1 MLSQQIKVLE
11 FDKYIMQGGCQ
22 SLSNIE
28 DLCQYGFVMCGLDHE
43 IGTEA
48 FDDVVIETIKKL
60 RVQNRMGD
68 SSL

>member
-1 MLSQQIKVLE
+1 MLSQQIKVQE

-28 DLCQYGFVMCGLDHE
+28 DLCEYGFVMCGLDE
-43 IGTEA
+43 TDTET
-48 FDDVVIETIKKL
+48 FNDIVIETIKKL

>member
-1 MLSQQIKVLE
+1 MLSQQIKVQE

-28 DLCQYGFVMCGLDHE
+28 YLCEYGFVMCGLDGADE
-43 IGTEA
+43 EA
-48 FDDVVIETIKKL
+48 FNDVVIETIKKL
-60 RVQNRMGD
+60 RIQNRMGD

>member
-1 MLSQQIKVLE
+1 MLSQQIKVQE

-28 DLCQYGFVMCGLDHE
+28 DLCQYGFVMCGLD
-43 IGTEA
+43 GADTEA
-48 FDDVVIETIKKL
+48 FNDVVIETIKKL

>member
-1 MLSQQIKVLE
+1 MLSQQIKVQE

-28 DLCQYGFVMCGLDHE
+28 DLCEYGFVMCGLDE
-43 IGTEA
+43 TDTEA
-48 FDDVVIETIKKL
+48 FNDVVIETIKKL

>member
-1 MLSQQIKVLE
+1 MLSQQIKVQE

-28 DLCQYGFVMCGLDHE
+28 DLCQYGFVMCGLDE
-43 IGTEA
+43 TDTEA
-48 FDDVVIETIKKL
+48 FNDVVIETIKKL
-60 RVQNRMGD
+60 RIQNRMGD